1 MNERIREL
9 VNQAADEMLS
19 YDAEGEWRLLS
30 EREVEKFAELI
41 VKECTGLLWN
51 ESERL
56 YAYSS
61 ECNNERHSDEAELS
75 AEKCLDNIKMLEEH
89 FGIE

>member
-1 MNERIREL
+1 MSERIKEL
-9 VNQAADEMLS
+9 YLKSLDDNQEFC
-19 YDAEGEWRLLS
+19 YQR
-30 EREVEKFAELI
+30 FAKLV

-56 YAYSS
+56 YAY
-61 ECNNERHSDEAELS
+61 ERHSDEAELS

-89 FGIE
+89 FGNE

>member
-1 MNERIREL
+1 MSERIKEL
-9 VNQAADEMLS
+9 YLKSLNDNQEFC
-19 YDAEGEWRLLS
+19 YQR
-30 EREVEKFAELI
+30 FAKLV

-56 YAYSS
+56 YEYSS

-89 FGIE
+89 FGIES

>member
-1 MNERIREL
+1 MNERIKEL
-9 VNQAADEMLS
+9 
-19 YDAEGEWRLLS
+19 AEQSGAGWDDKYHWYVGS
-30 EREVEKFAELI
+30 ETMEKFAKLV

-56 YAYSS
+56 YEYSS
-61 ECNNERHSDEAELS
+61 ECNNERHSYEAELS

>member
-1 MNERIREL
+1 MNKRIKELAEQNGFIHEHMTDSERHDASKKFEKITEL
-9 VNQAADEMLS
+9 V
-19 YDAEGEWRLLS
+19 
-30 EREVEKFAELI
+30 

-75 AEKCLDNIKMLEEH
+75 AEKCLDNIKILEEH